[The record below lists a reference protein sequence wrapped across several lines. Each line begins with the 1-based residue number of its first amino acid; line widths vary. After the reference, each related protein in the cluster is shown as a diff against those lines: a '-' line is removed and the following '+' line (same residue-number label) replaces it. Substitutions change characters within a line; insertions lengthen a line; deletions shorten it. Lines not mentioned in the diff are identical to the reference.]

1 MSESPAASGQAR
13 VTARTTAPGTPNRR
27 PKPTSP
33 DDHSA
38 TVLLSGGLRAVDGL
52 AKDTPPTSLVPP
64 SSRLYH
70 PMARL
75 GLLILT
81 VAVVGGAVLIGGSI
95 ALSQVMDPTT
105 ASLLAYV
112 AALAIAYPLHAVI
125 VERRRPPIEL
135 APRRIGGLF
144 VGLAMGVVVFSV
156 IVAILAIL
164 GMFRVQG
171 LNLGYAWVTPV
182 ILVGVNAGIT
192 EEIIFRGILFRY
204 VEQGLGTWLAIAI
217 SGLAFGAVHITNP
230 NASVVAGIAI
240 AIEAGVLLGLL
251 YAVSRSLWLCIG
263 FHAAWNLTQ
272 GPLWGIPVSGATSGG
287 FLNSTLSGPDIV
299 TGGAFGAEAGIVAV
313 VVCLGVSAWLF
324 ILLRKQDGVVA
335 PAWVRRNRMRADS
348 ATASRVQPA

>member
-1 MSESPAASGQAR
+1 MSQAPSASGQR
-13 VTARTTAPGTPNRR
+13 DAPAPPAAPENPSKRA
-27 PKPTSP
+27 KPFSR
-33 DDHSA
+33 DDRSA
-38 TVLLSGGLRAVDGL
+38 TVLLSGGLRVSDGL
-52 AKDTPPTSLVPP
+52 AKDTPPTSVTPP

-70 PMARL
+70 PLARL
-75 GLLILT
+75 GLLVLT
-81 VAVVGGAVLIGGSI
+81 VALVGGAVLIGGSI
-95 ALSQVMDPTT
+95 ALSQIMDPTM
-105 ASLLAYV
+105 AGLLAYV
-112 AALAIAYPLHAVI
+112 AALAIAYPLHATI

-156 IVAILAIL
+156 IVGVLAAL

-192 EEIIFRGILFRY
+192 EEIIFRGIVFRY
-204 VEQGLGTWLAIAI
+204 VEQGLGTWLAVAI
-217 SGLAFGAVHITNP
+217 SGLAFGVVHITNP

-299 TGGAFGAEAGIVAV
+299 TGGAFGAEAGVVAV
-313 VVCLGVSAWLF
+313 VVCLGVSTWLF
-324 ILLRKQDGVVA
+324 VLLRKRGGVVA
-335 PAWVRRNRMRADS
+335 PAWVRRKRMRADL
-348 ATASRVQPA
+348 ATASPVPPA